1 MGKTFNI
8 GSIVGGAPVEA
19 TQRRE
24 HRQIKTDQSE
34 AMPVEAA
41 AHITRGKGRPR
52 KTDGS
57 KGAYFV
63 VDADQLTKVQQIA
76 KDNGLQIKQ
85 VLGKA
90 LASFI
95 EAYEAKHG
103 TIKVAAPKD
112 INELI

>member
-8 GSIVGGAPVEA
+8 GNIVGGSPINA
-19 TQRRE
+19 TLPKDK
-24 HRQIKTDQSE
+24 RQSKGKESVVDEVVYSQT
-34 AMPVEAA
+34 
-41 AHITRGKGRPR
+41 TRGKGRPR

-63 VDADQLTKVQQIA
+63 VDPEQLAKIQQIA

-90 LASFI
+90 LSSFI

-103 TIKVAAPKD
+103 TINVTQHKD

>member
-1 MGKTFNI
+1 MGKKFDI
-8 GSIVGGAPVEA
+8 GAIVGNAPVEA

-24 HRQIKTDQSE
+24 QRQAKVDQTE
-34 AMPVEAA
+34 VVAVEA
-41 AHITRGKGRPR
+41 TPDVPRRGRPR

-63 VDADQLTKVQQIA
+63 VDAHQLAKVQQIA

-85 VLGKA
+85 IIGKA

-95 EAYEAKHG
+95 EAYESKHG
-103 TIKVAAPKD
+103 VIKVAPQKD
-112 INELI
+112 IDDLI

>member
-1 MGKTFNI
+1 MAKKFNI

-19 TQRRE
+19 TQRKE
-24 HRQIKTDQSE
+24 QRQTSNEPRKTTPAETRQ
-34 AMPVEAA
+34 A
-41 AHITRGKGRPR
+41 TRGKGRPC

-63 VDADQLTKVQQIA
+63 VDANQLAKVQQIA

-95 EAYEAKHG
+95 DAYESKHG
-103 TIKVAAPKD
+103 VIKIAEAKD
-112 INELI
+112 INDLI